1 MDPTREFRSQQR
13 DEKKEWVFISVT
25 ISNPGLLDWHVEV
38 LANGNLQLEQ
48 EIYAMRDGGPMS
60 DRNSEKIVTVLEESV
75 SKIKSNLGLDM
86 DESWLENLAQSDDS
100 VRKEFFELALNSYE
114 IKRENFVWLSF
125 DD

>member
-1 MDPTREFRSQQR
+1 M
-13 DEKKEWVFISVT
+13 SVT

-48 EIYAMRDGGPMS
+48 EIYAMRDGSPMS
-60 DRNSEKIVTVLEESV
+60 DRSSEKIVTVLEESV

-86 DESWLENLAQSDDS
+86 DENWLESLAQSDES